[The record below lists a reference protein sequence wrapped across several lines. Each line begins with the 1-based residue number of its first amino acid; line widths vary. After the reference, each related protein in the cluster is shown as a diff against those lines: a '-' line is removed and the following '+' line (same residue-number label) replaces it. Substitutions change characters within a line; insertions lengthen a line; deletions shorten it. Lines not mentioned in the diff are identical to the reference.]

1 MFQAIS
7 DPVFRMI
14 REFKNRG
21 CITFNIKS
29 TDLFSKSSNMIFL
42 KQTVI
47 EIKCTS
53 HYYSYVKGVGM
64 RGGWVGRVISS
75 CVLKAKNKNK
85 VLIHL
90 FDMIFNLGHLSRGL
104 PLV

>member
-1 MFQAIS
+1 MH
-7 DPVFRMI
+7 RL
-14 REFKNRG
+14 
-21 CITFNIKS
+21 KS
-29 TDLFSKSSNMIFL
+29 TNLFSKSSNMIIIFL

-64 RGGWVGRVISS
+64 RGGLVETVISI
-75 CVLKAKNKNK
+75 CVPKAKNKNK

-90 FDMIFNLGHLSRGL
+90 FDMIFNLRSFKRR
-104 PLV
+104 PLLQYSDIL